1 MFSSPQMIYV
11 SRDPERLQA
20 FYESLGFRPGFRTPA
35 EGPADHADVVLD
47 GFRLGLVRASAAQRD
62 HGLDPDPA
70 PGGAQIVLWTD
81 DVDHAHAR
89 LTAHGA
95 PTLSPP
101 HDFQAGLRVCWIADP
116 DGHPVQLVQRRQST
130 VD

>member
-11 SRDPERLQA
+11 SSDPERLLA
-20 FYESLGFRPGFRTPA
+20 FYVSLGFEPGFRTPA

-47 GFRLGLVRASAAQRD
+47 GFRLGLVRADAATRD
-62 HGLDPDPA
+62 HGLEPDAA

-81 DVDHAHAR
+81 DVDAEHAR
-89 LTAHGA
+89 LTAAGA
-95 PTLSPP
+95 PTLSAP
-101 HDFQAGLRVCWIADP
+101 HDFRSALRVCWIADP
-116 DGHPVQLVQRRQST
+116 DGHPVQLAQRRQSS

>member
-1 MFSSPQMIYV
+1 MFSAPQMIYV
-11 SRDPERLQA
+11 SRAPERLQA

-47 GFRLGLVRASAAQRD
+47 GFRLGLVRASAAERD
-62 HGLDPDPA
+62 HGLVADPA
-70 PGGAQIVLWTD
+70 PGGAQVVLWTD
-81 DVDHAHAR
+81 DVDAAHAR
-89 LTAHGA
+89 LTAEGA

-116 DGHPVQLVQRRQST
+116 DGHPVQLVQRVQST